1 MRKLYLIFALF
12 FISLLSLTARGED
25 IIIDYNR
32 NDPSNHGEKV
42 NRMPMRIPVQ
52 VSYDITK
59 GIIEVGCAS
68 MQEGETF
75 IYDENGVL
83 IGYAPSLNSV
93 FPVNFPAIYYIHL
106 EGENW
111 IGNGVINGY
120 AE

>member
-1 MRKLYLIFALF
+1 MKKMYLLVALF
-12 FISLLSLTARGED
+12 FLSLLSVSARGEEV
-25 IIIDYNR
+25 IIDYNK
-32 NDPSNHGEKV
+32 NDPSQNGEKR

-52 VSYDITK
+52 VSYDIAK

-83 IGYAPSLNSV
+83 IGYAPNLNSV

-111 IGNGVINGY
+111 IGEGVINGFL
-120 AE
+120 E